1 MSAHLCTTP
10 IRPFCGRIL
19 RIRYGLR
26 AFHHFQ
32 SFFQLTVE
40 NLADQ
45 FSGRSRLAE
54 NDLAVIS
61 CKPCRKARDKCLRL
75 HTAAV
80 LARIRNVCSVTF
92 KLSASSLRVMPAR
105 ARSASMF
112 FSGYIPSPP
121 LTSASLAAF
130 LAVKMSIQ
138 ELRARRRSIRNLQE
152 TAFVFP
158 ISKGL
163 ICYTTFRLFGRYTP
177 VKYHLTSSILKSS
190 YWFRNYHLLNS
201 NFLGTTY
208 IIIQCFWNVK
218 RL

>member
-10 IRPFCGRIL
+10 IRSFCGRIL
-19 RIRYGLR
+19 RIRYCLR

-45 FSGRSRLAE
+45 FSGRCGLAE

-61 CKPCRKARDKCLRL
+61 CKPCRKARDKGLRL

-112 FSGYIPSPP
+112 FSGCISSPP
-121 LTSASLAAF
+121 LTFVVDISQLLGQKSNIRFPLHRCPEGRTDYGSRSA
-130 LAVKMSIQ
+130 
-138 ELRARRRSIRNLQE
+138 
-152 TAFVFP
+152 
-158 ISKGL
+158 
-163 ICYTTFRLFGRYTP
+163 
-177 VKYHLTSSILKSS
+177 
-190 YWFRNYHLLNS
+190 
-201 NFLGTTY
+201 
-208 IIIQCFWNVK
+208 
-218 RL
+218 